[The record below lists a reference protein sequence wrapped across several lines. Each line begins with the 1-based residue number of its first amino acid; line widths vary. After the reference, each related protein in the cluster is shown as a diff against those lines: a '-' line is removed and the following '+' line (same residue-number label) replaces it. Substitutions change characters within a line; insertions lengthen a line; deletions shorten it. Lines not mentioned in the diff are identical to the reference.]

1 MAESTAPPRRG
12 PELELRLECLAIN
25 GDINYNNNNADVISN
40 VSDPPAVQIV
50 GDANEARRGAR
61 RMAAMRRRRVK
72 GGGGGSRKPELAGEE
87 KMTTTNET
95 ITAASMEGPVLVV
108 EAEESSPTVGAT
120 NSVLESVTLGTT
132 AKDIDIDE
140 EDIEQKKYMGVA
152 RMRRKRLKEE
162 KEKRLQEIADDGDSP
177 RSTVELIATLGLSA
191 RQGVDE
197 ARGARRMAAMRR
209 RRVKGGGGGNS
220 KPELAGEEKMTM
232 MTTTNEFITAVSME
246 EPVLV
251 VEAVELIAYDSER
264 SSVSFV
270 YP

>member
-1 MAESTAPPRRG
+1 MDTLGSGLDVVTALVRNKRGDDALNLSTKMLATSKQTHGSDHDITKKIRKKMDVLAEFAHLSKV
-12 PELELRLECLAIN
+12 
-25 GDINYNNNNADVISN
+25 YS
-40 VSDPPAVQIV
+40 
-50 GDANEARRGAR
+50 
-61 RMAAMRRRRVK
+61 AMLV
-72 GGGGGSRKPELAGEE
+72 EWV
-87 KMTTTNET
+87 
-95 ITAASMEGPVLVV
+95 SMEEPVLVG

-120 NSVLESVTLGTT
+120 NSVLESVTFGST

-152 RMRRKRLKEE
+152 RMHCKHLKEE

-177 RSTVELIATLGLSA
+177 LSTVELIATLGLSA
-191 RQGVDE
+191 RQGLDE

-251 VEAVELIAYDSER
+251 VEAVELILPMKSL
-264 SSVSFV
+264 SFGARRK
-270 YP
+270 